1 RPRAAWC
8 WCAPADSEIG
18 SKSAWRMTVPA
29 SRPKTW
35 RRFSGAFTPTAR
47 RLKPAVATILVSA
60 CRSRAR
66 SCWLMAVRSG
76 RRTAC
81 QREPGRMIRRWA
93 PASSCVFRPGLAA
106 DRSRG
111 ALDIVAVGES
121 RLVHG
126 TAIALKGRAALIR
139 GESGSGKSDLALR
152 CVAQPAS
159 DLISGQALLV
169 ADDQVR
175 AEVRGGK
182 VHLSCPETIKGL
194 IEVRG
199 LGIVAVPAQ
208 D

>member
-1 RPRAAWC
+1 
-8 WCAPADSEIG
+8 
-18 SKSAWRMTVPA
+18 V
-29 SRPKTW
+29 
-35 RRFSGAFTPTAR
+35 
-47 RLKPAVATILVSA
+47 
-60 CRSRAR
+60 
-66 SCWLMAVRSG
+66 
-76 RRTAC
+76 
-81 QREPGRMIRRWA
+81 
-93 PASSCVFRPGLAA
+93 A

-111 ALDIVAVGES
+111 ASDIVAVGET
-121 RLVHG
+121 RLLHG

-152 CVAQPAS
+152 CLAQPPS

-182 VHLSCPETIKGL
+182 VHLTCPETIKGL

-208 D
+208 DEAELELLVDLVRPEEIERLPDPAATAEIMGVQVRHLALAPFEASAPLKLLLALQGAAGAGRGS

>member
-1 RPRAAWC
+1 
-8 WCAPADSEIG
+8 
-18 SKSAWRMTVPA
+18 
-29 SRPKTW
+29 
-35 RRFSGAFTPTAR
+35 
-47 RLKPAVATILVSA
+47 
-60 CRSRAR
+60 
-66 SCWLMAVRSG
+66 
-76 RRTAC
+76 
-81 QREPGRMIRRWA
+81 
-93 PASSCVFRPGLAA
+93 
-106 DRSRG
+106 
-111 ALDIVAVGES
+111 LDIVAVGES

-152 CVAQPAS
+152 CLAQPAS

-208 D
+208 DEAELELLVDLVRPDEVERLPDPAAMAELMGVQVRWLALAPFEASAPLKLLLALQGAVGAGRGS